1 MAASR
6 TIDHCLNSTEYDDL
20 VLVNRNGH
28 QHGKLTKLGYWDHG
42 QTGLWYKWQDTFIH
56 TLLAKL
62 LKRKPQSASKWEAKD
77 FNVFLFEEW
86 NCRQPYLALARQLSI
101 SILRFLRLVITMP
114 RAGAILLGESLV
126 ESTFFYGF
134 MDQNFPRS
142 WDQGSNFWVKI
153 WNQLWKNIP
162 RYDSENGCF
171 GIERIS

>member
-1 MAASR
+1 MQMAKYIHPHFTRQIVETQILNQLASEKQR
-6 TIDHCLNSTEYDDL
+6 ILSEG
-20 VLVNRNGH
+20 NGI
-28 QHGKLTKLGYWDHG
+28 LY
-42 QTGLWYKWQDTFIH
+42 
-56 TLLAKL
+56 
-62 LKRKPQSASKWEAKD
+62 
-77 FNVFLFEEW
+77 FNVFLFEER

-153 WNQLWKNIP
+153 WNQL
-162 RYDSENGCF
+162 
-171 GIERIS
+171 